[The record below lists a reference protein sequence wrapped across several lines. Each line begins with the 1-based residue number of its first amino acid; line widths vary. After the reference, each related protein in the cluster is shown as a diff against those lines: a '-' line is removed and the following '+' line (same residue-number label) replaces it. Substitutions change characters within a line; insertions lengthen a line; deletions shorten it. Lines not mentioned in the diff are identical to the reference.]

1 MEFNKYQTAITE
13 ELLNQYPPE
22 VKEQLFD
29 VINNIPFIKHL
40 ISPERK
46 YARDLPRDEDGK
58 IIIDL
63 AHPHILEDMDYFR
76 PSALHYKKHGCYTL
90 LRPNKN
96 PNSEFMKWITEE
108 RRRCWEGYIRPS
120 DGEWVTGYMYWY
132 LNYCPIMLSR
142 RVGGSTKA
150 NRVEDFPDVW
160 EGIYWRFHYLNLAR
174 TNGHHA
180 IELARRGCGK
190 SYSLASLMS
199 HNFVLGENEEARR
212 RTTTVL
218 TAYQNQ
224 YLSVGKDGTLSKFVP
239 MIDFV
244 AENTQFPR
252 LRLKDSP
259 QDMVWQQGY
268 KDKETGVA
276 KGTLNIVMGVSTKDD
291 EGKLRGKRGYIFF
304 EEMGSFPNL
313 LSVYNTV
320 RYGLED
326 GNAVFGLAYLV
337 GTAAEDASD
346 FSAAKEMLYNPEGYN
361 IQAIPN
367 VYDKLSQGKTHFGY
381 FFPSYINRQGCY
393 NKDGVSDVIKALLEI
408 LEKRYEAK
416 YKTADPNT
424 IIRVVAEM
432 PITPAEATIKV
443 DANIF
448 PVTSLTERLVQLD
461 TNPNEIDSINV
472 GTLEFDSAGKVKFK
486 PTADQ
491 PIRHFPTKDNRVRGA
506 IEFYQMPEIDK
517 TTGEAYAN
525 RYILGHDPVDNDQ
538 ADTMSLSSTFVQ
550 DLWTDQ
556 IVAEYT
562 GRQDYAEDN
571 YEICRKLCLF
581 YNGKTNYEAH
591 PYDQLVR
598 MPDGSTKKWE
608 EVKIGD
614 TLFSKDGKTVK
625 VIDIPIDGIDDI
637 YEITLA
643 DGRKVEASSNH
654 IWCAYKNSHRYELR
668 EYTTKEM
675 FDFGVINSCG
685 QKNFFLPDSGL
696 VEYPKKEVPIDPYTL
711 GLLIAEG
718 SFSKF
723 KKDKVRNSK
732 KNIVEFAAAQEDFE
746 FYKTVIPYKLKSY
759 TTDGC
764 GRAMV
769 IEDIESK
776 LKELGLLYLT
786 SQDKFIPEEYL
797 FNDAHTRLELLK
809 GLMDGDGCAVKSG
822 SSIFVTISPRL
833 SEDIKLLCRS
843 LGIKC
848 HNQKGR
854 KAQIHFN
861 KRTNK
866 YNNWKDTYRVMVCAE
881 EAIFKLPRKVEKQH
895 QYSPSAKGSKANG
908 YLRRTGIS
916 SIRYIG
922 RKQCKCVTVDSN
934 DGLYLIG
941 DYVVTHN
948 CNKKGLYSYFAK
960 THSTHLLTD
969 VLEFLRDK
977 QMVKLSAFGNS
988 AKGTVATAAINSY
1001 AIELIRRWL
1010 LQPMPITSDDEE
1022 NQVMIPNLYNIRA
1035 KALLHELIS
1044 FNSEG
1049 NFDRVSAL
1057 GMLML
1062 LREDRMILFQGNAK
1076 KHTETPIE
1084 ADYLGNDDFFT
1095 KNYDAK
1101 FGQKTGML

>member
-46 YARDLPRDEDGK
+46 YAKDLPRDEDGK

-63 AHPHILEDMDYFR
+63 AHPHILENMDYFR

-276 KGTLNIVMGVSTKDD
+276 KGTLNIVMGVSSKDD

-538 ADTMSLSSTFVQ
+538 ADTMSLSSTFVL

-581 YNGKTNYEAH
+581 YNGRVNYE
-591 PYDQLVR
+591 
-598 MPDGSTKKWE
+598 
-608 EVKIGD
+608 
-614 TLFSKDGKTVK
+614 
-625 VIDIPIDGIDDI
+625 
-637 YEITLA
+637 
-643 DGRKVEASSNH
+643 N
-654 IWCAYKNSHRYELR
+654 
-668 EYTTKEM
+668 
-675 FDFGVINSCG
+675 
-685 QKNFFLPDSGL
+685 
-696 VEYPKKEVPIDPYTL
+696 
-711 GLLIAEG
+711 
-718 SFSKF
+718 
-723 KKDKVRNSK
+723 
-732 KNIVEFAAAQEDFE
+732 
-746 FYKTVIPYKLKSY
+746 
-759 TTDGC
+759 
-764 GRAMV
+764 
-769 IEDIESK
+769 
-776 LKELGLLYLT
+776 
-786 SQDKFIPEEYL
+786 
-797 FNDAHTRLELLK
+797 
-809 GLMDGDGCAVKSG
+809 
-822 SSIFVTISPRL
+822 
-833 SEDIKLLCRS
+833 
-843 LGIKC
+843 
-848 HNQKGR
+848 
-854 KAQIHFN
+854 
-861 KRTNK
+861 
-866 YNNWKDTYRVMVCAE
+866 
-881 EAIFKLPRKVEKQH
+881 
-895 QYSPSAKGSKANG
+895 
-908 YLRRTGIS
+908 
-916 SIRYIG
+916 
-922 RKQCKCVTVDSN
+922 
-934 DGLYLIG
+934 
-941 DYVVTHN
+941 
-948 CNKKGLYSYFAK
+948 NKKGLYSYFAK

-1101 FGQKTGML
+1101 FGQKTGIL